1 MRQPTTT
8 KTERKTMKTEM
19 KTERDHVEIWVAVKT
34 AVRKSNQ
41 LMNWEAK
48 AFGDQF
54 GFTNRRLEAAQQ
66 GLLNALHEAMDARDE
81 SGEMRA
87 RGKTHPKLPEGDY
100 QLTVIDA
107 IEVDDD
113 FYGFKISAKVDGSEF
128 VVTDTIAFD
137 RKETEFRKSMGMTS
151 VSLPLVSDIDSKDL
165 IGKGFEAHLKNSK
178 IAYYLPVD
186 KGDMDCEIPILW

>member
-1 MRQPTTT
+1 MKTTT
-8 KTERKTMKTEM
+8 TQ
-19 KTERDHVEIWVAVKT
+19 DNVSIWAAVKT
-34 AVRKSNQ
+34 VVRESNQ
-41 LMNWEAK
+41 MMNWEAK
-48 AFGDQF
+48 AFGDKF

-66 GLLNALHEAMDARDE
+66 GLVNALHEAMDARDE

-107 IEVDDD
+107 VEVDDD
-113 FYGFKISAKVDGSEF
+113 FYGFKISAKVDGTEF

-137 RKETEFRKSMGMTS
+137 RKETAFRKSMGMIS
-151 VSLPLVSDIDSKDL
+151 VSELRLTSCIDPKDL